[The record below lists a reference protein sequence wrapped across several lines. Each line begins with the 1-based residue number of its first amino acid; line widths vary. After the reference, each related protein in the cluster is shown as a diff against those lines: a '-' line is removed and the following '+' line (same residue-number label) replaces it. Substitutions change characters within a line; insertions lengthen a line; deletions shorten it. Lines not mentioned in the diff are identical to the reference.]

1 VESTSAAVAPTSDQ
15 NAAAF
20 VLSSLVTLALRFP
33 FSSAAAAF
41 VLASVV
47 ALFFGF
53 WAASVLATEVP
64 LASRFPS
71 LVSAA
76 TTIENHHHHHQQQQ
90 QQAVESTSAAVSPTS
105 DQNAATRPHSGGLCI
120 SKTSTIVSY
129 RGVLSWLLTFLL
141 VGCCYNSDYI
151 SDGPNVMKWR
161 SGSGALGLALTD
173 MEELKADGVIAKQVT
188 TGCFFLSLL

>member
-1 VESTSAAVAPTSDQ
+1 VNAFIAANSRRSRDTERAMVDTACTE
-15 NAAAF
+15 
-20 VLSSLVTLALRFP
+20 ALLT
-33 FSSAAAAF
+33 A
-41 VLASVV
+41 
-47 ALFFGF
+47 
-53 WAASVLATEVP
+53 ATEAKRGGARYVV
-64 LASRFPS
+64 L
-71 LVSAA
+71 
-76 TTIENHHHHHQQQQ
+76 